1 MMNAD
6 SKTGDE
12 KRSQGLSMTFYSS
25 HDQST
30 AAFAYLKTAVCH
42 AVDIYLKDSGDTSIR
57 FDVARNWDSRETA
70 DGGRESE
77 TSRQKRYQAV
87 QPNDLFTFDRL
98 VLPQDVR
105 DRIMSVLGVFTF
117 RKTLFE
123 EWQLKTIARPMVAL
137 SLEGEPGTGKTMTA
151 HAIAH
156 YLGKPILHASYAE
169 IESMYHGEGPKN
181 VKAVFAAAME
191 QDAVLFVDDAESL
204 LSRRL
209 KNVSTGSENAI
220 NSMRDQ
226 FLICLEQYEGL
237 VVFASNKAES
247 YDPALETR
255 FWTVHFDL
263 PNEDQRREIWRRHL
277 PSAFPADVSI
287 DELAKLDGICGR
299 EIRSAVLE
307 VASDLIHRAGGDLAK
322 VVPARYEDFELKIS
336 EIKKRRKAAPGDHAF
351 SLSDK
356 TKRFV
361 RDHANKTTNRKDAND
376 ENQVS

>member
-1 MMNAD
+1 MNAD
-6 SKTGDE
+6 DKADFGGQ
-12 KRSQGLSMTFYSS
+12 RQGVSLRFYSR
-25 HDQST
+25 HDQDDP
-30 AAFAYLKTAVCH
+30 AFVYLKTAVGR
-42 AVDIYLKDSGDTSIR
+42 AVSLYMKEVSDQPVHFEVSCNVGSSESSK
-57 FDVARNWDSRETA
+57 REPGH
-70 DGGRESE
+70 DEPDKL
-77 TSRQKRYQAV
+77 RQKRYRAV
-87 QPNDLFTFDRL
+87 LPDEHFTFDQL
-98 VLPQDVR
+98 VLPVDVR
-105 DRIMSVLGVFTF
+105 DRIMSVLAVFTS
-117 RKTLFE
+117 RKTIFE
-123 EWQLKTIARPMVAL
+123 DWNLKTVAHPMVAL

-277 PSAFPADVSI
+277 PSAFPADVSV
-287 DELAKLDGICGR
+287 DDLAKLDGICGR

-307 VASDLIHRAGGDLAK
+307 IASDLIRRAGGDASK
-322 VVPARYEDFELKIS
+322 VVPARYDDFEAKIT
-336 EIKKRRKAAPGDHAF
+336 EIKNRRKAASDKEMPA
-351 SLSDK
+351 LSDK
-356 TKRFV
+356 AKRFV
-361 RDHANKTTNRKDAND
+361 RDHANQTLDRKGTK
-376 ENQVS
+376 